1 VGAYTVLGLLT
12 LWQWRRRRDRASV
25 WAALAFGGLAL
36 IVLAG
41 RVLDDDQSELE
52 LRIGRVLLAVLV
64 LFPYFLYRFMRTFS
78 PRPALVDH
86 AVLPL
91 TAALIVAG
99 LVLPRF
105 PQEGEPAP
113 WWFSTYLLAFL
124 SHWTLLSVLVT
135 VRLWRAGAGQP
146 GVARRRM
153 RWLAT
158 ASAALTFAILL
169 TVFSSGDESV
179 VGLLVQLGA
188 LAAALAFMLAL
199 SPPAIVRIAWRRAEQ
214 QRFGDAVSTLMSAT
228 TEQQVAAAVLPRIAR
243 LVGAD
248 AVVLRDEHGNELG
261 EYHARAEATVPP
273 EPPLVLAVDGGA
285 LELWTGPYAPFF
297 GDDELRLAQTLA
309 RLTAL
314 ALDRTR
320 LFAREREARAALERA
335 DELKSQFVELAA
347 HELRSPVAA
356 LYGTVDTLDRLAH
369 RLSEDERAS
378 LRGLLRSQVERL
390 RLLTEQLLDLS
401 RLDAEAIDLE
411 PVPLR
416 VRERIETIV
425 TSVVGRETSGLE
437 IDVDPELEAVVDPE
451 AFDRIASNL
460 VGNAL
465 KYGEPPIRVAAEQ
478 RDRHFRLVVED
489 RGPGVAAEFQPQL
502 FDRFARSGSSKERA
516 EGTGLGLA
524 IAHAYARAHG
534 GDLVYEPAAPQGA
547 RFELVVPRR
556 ADG

>member
-1 VGAYTVLGLLT
+1 
-12 LWQWRRRRDRASV
+12 
-25 WAALAFGGLAL
+25 
-36 IVLAG
+36 
-41 RVLDDDQSELE
+41 
-52 LRIGRVLLAVLV
+52 LLA
-64 LFPYFLYRFMRTFS
+64 T
-78 PRPALVDH
+78 
-86 AVLPL
+86 
-91 TAALIVAG
+91 
-99 LVLPRF
+99 
-105 PQEGEPAP
+105 
-113 WWFSTYLLAFL
+113 
-124 SHWTLLSVLVT
+124 
-135 VRLWRAGAGQP
+135 
-146 GVARRRM
+146 
-153 RWLAT
+153 
-158 ASAALTFAILL
+158 
-169 TVFSSGDESV
+169 
-179 VGLLVQLGA
+179 LGA
-188 LAAALAFMLAL
+188 L
-199 SPPAIVRIAWRRAEQ
+199 
-214 QRFGDAVSTLMSAT
+214 
-228 TEQQVAAAVLPRIAR
+228 
-243 LVGAD
+243 
-248 AVVLRDEHGNELG
+248 
-261 EYHARAEATVPP
+261 
-273 EPPLVLAVDGGA
+273 
-285 LELWTGPYAPFF
+285 TG
-297 GDDELRLAQTLA
+297 
-309 RLTAL
+309 L
-314 ALDRTR
+314 ALDRSR
-320 LFAREREARAALERA
+320 LFAEEQEARKALERA
-335 DELKSQFVELAA
+335 DELKTQFVELAA